1 MKENVNLIYYLQSSH
16 VARSASFLDLFQ
28 RLFSH
33 HHGSSEDRDRAITIR
48 EINKNLNKF
57 SFFSITAKQ
66 MTRRR
71 FFYDIAQLKA
81 LVNLHE
87 IKTLASSTRFHSH
100 YLVCAIKTFNIWWTV
115 CQSLA
120 VLDEGWRPTTLS
132 NFERVCMQIRAVE
145 WYGGKSKEF
154 FIFLKW
160 MR

>member
-1 MKENVNLIYYLQSSH
+1 MQENVNLIYYLQSSH
-16 VARSASFLDLFQ
+16 VARSASFLDLFF
-28 RLFSH
+28 RDFFSH

-57 SFFSITAKQ
+57 SFFSTTAKQ

-87 IKTLASSTRFHSH
+87 IKTLASSTRFLSH
-100 YLVCAIKTFNIWWTV
+100 YLVCAIKTLLIYGEQF

-120 VLDEGWRPTTLS
+120 VLYEGWRPTTLS
-132 NFERVCMQIRAVE
+132 NSNVCVCKIRAVE
-145 WYGGKSKEF
+145 
-154 FIFLKW
+154 
-160 MR
+160 